1 MWWSI
6 PYGPE
11 KVHGWGPE
19 AATLNWCEEDYY
31 LTTYCAEIINT
42 LTKGM
47 VMYLGWKGLRNCI
60 SEGHD
65 RIFLITFLGYLLVGC
80 GSFLFHAT
88 LWYSMQLVDELSM
101 IYTTCLMCWATF
113 GYGHTPII
121 QTLLGL
127 FLLTIAGS
135 ITLIYHHLQDPIFH
149 QNAYGFLTTV
159 VLCRSWY
166 LMETRLR
173 STQSATVTRMWTMV
187 RYGLSFFLSGFLLW
201 NADNAYC
208 SQLRLARRA
217 VGMPWGWLLEGHG
230 WWHLLTGWGAYYYIV
245 YGIWLRSCL
254 DGKQGE
260 YECVWE
266 RVWSLPVV
274 RRRKGLA
281 ANGEANGTGNG
292 VSAGLNGEIKKKV

>member
-1 MWWSI
+1 
-6 PYGPE
+6 
-11 KVHGWGPE
+11 
-19 AATLNWCEEDYY
+19 
-31 LTTYCAEIINT
+31 
-42 LTKGM
+42 
-47 VMYLGWKGLRNCI
+47 
-60 SEGHD
+60 
-65 RIFLITFLGYLLVGC
+65 
-80 GSFLFHAT
+80 
-88 LWYSMQLVDELSM
+88 MQLVDELSM
-101 IYTTCLMCWATF
+101 IYTTCLMCWGNLLPLPLPPAHRLTSPAATF

-127 FLLTIAGS
+127 FLLAIAGS

-254 DGKQGE
+254 DGKQEE

-281 ANGEANGTGNG
+281 ANGKANGTGSG
-292 VSAGLNGEIKKKV
+292 VTAGLNGEIKKKV